1 MAAITVFVTGIG
13 FWARGWADWP
23 AASNALAGT
32 DVLPSSATR
41 PAAALLPVGER
52 RRAPES
58 VLLACEVAG
67 QACAAAGA
75 DPSTLP
81 SVFASNHGDMTI
93 TDAICAT
100 LADNPLETSPI
111 KFHNSVHNAASGYWT
126 IATECRAPSMA
137 ISAGPTSFAAGLF
150 EAAVQACSSRSPVLL
165 AAYDVPAPGP
175 LRDIARHT
183 EPFGVAFVLA
193 ADAANGGQRL
203 ALSMKVGE
211 SKNTFSALPPSLQ
224 TLAQANDSAACL
236 PLLAA
241 LATRRSARIEM
252 PAGIGTS
259 LVIETGDDEAS
270 A

>member
-1 MAAITVFVTGIG
+1 MTVFVTGIG
-13 FWARGWADWP
+13 FWARGLPDWP
-23 AASNALAGT
+23 AAVAALTGNELA
-32 DVLPSSATR
+32 PSSATR
-41 PAAALLPVGER
+41 PTAALLPAGER

-67 QACAAAGA
+67 QACAAAGL
-75 DPSTLP
+75 DPAALP

-100 LADNPLETSPI
+100 LAENPLETSPI

-126 IATECRAPSMA
+126 IANECRAPSMA
-137 ISAGPTSFAAGLF
+137 ISAGPVSFAAGLF
-150 EAAVQACSSRSPVLL
+150 EAAVQACGSQSPVLL

-193 ADAANGGQRL
+193 ADDSHGGQRL
-203 ALSMKVGE
+203 RLRMNARV
-211 SKNTFSALPPSLQ
+211 SKNTFSELPPSLQ
-224 TLAQANDSAACL
+224 ALAEANDSAACL

-241 LATRRSARIEM
+241 LANKRIATIEL
-252 PAGIGTS
+252 PAGTGTS
-259 LVIETGDDEAS
+259 LTIEVGHAESS